1 MDPLLEVKTMVV
13 LTKWSK
19 TLYLLINKLKMLW
32 LQQLMEDKLQLN
44 KKAVDQY
51 LLIGMTG
58 MIQNTLKNKDKLL
71 SSSKRNRKIL
81 RLPMDQRKRR
91 RSLRKRRRLEPPVVM
106 HLMLISMM
114 VKPSINT
121 LASILSK
128 NLTWMKNSTA
138 IDMKKKKRSIKE
150 WVKLELNKIE
160 ANLMLQASTTMI
172 NPTIM
177 KIRSEVTST
186 TSKT

>member
-1 MDPLLEVKTMVV
+1 
-13 LTKWSK
+13 
-19 TLYLLINKLKMLW
+19 
-32 LQQLMEDKLQLN
+32 MEDKLQLN

-91 RSLRKRRRLEPPVVM
+91 RLEPPVVM

-128 NLTWMKNSTA
+128 NLTWMKNSIAT
-138 IDMKKKKRSIKE
+138 DMKKKKRSIKE
-150 WVKLELNKIE
+150 
-160 ANLMLQASTTMI
+160 
-172 NPTIM
+172 
-177 KIRSEVTST
+177 
-186 TSKT
+186 

>member
-1 MDPLLEVKTMVV
+1 
-13 LTKWSK
+13 
-19 TLYLLINKLKMLW
+19 
-32 LQQLMEDKLQLN
+32 MEDKLQLN

-91 RSLRKRRRLEPPVVM
+91 RSQRKRRRLEPPVVM

-150 WVKLELNKIE
+150 
-160 ANLMLQASTTMI
+160 
-172 NPTIM
+172 
-177 KIRSEVTST
+177 
-186 TSKT
+186 